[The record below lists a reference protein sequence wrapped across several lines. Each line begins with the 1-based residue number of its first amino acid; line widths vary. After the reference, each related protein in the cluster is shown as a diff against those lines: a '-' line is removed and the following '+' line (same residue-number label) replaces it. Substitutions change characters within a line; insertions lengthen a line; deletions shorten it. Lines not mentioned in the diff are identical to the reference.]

1 MSAQGTCAPSRPA
14 LASAGGRADL
24 AAAPRWLVS
33 ELITI
38 GIFAAV
44 IKVSSLAI
52 ALAGGGMNPV
62 TLILKNAVFTALL
75 VVLLHKVRVF
85 GTLTLFTLISAVVS
99 LLLMGA
105 GITLLPAML
114 LAGLLS
120 EALVKVL
127 GGYGRTAA
135 LMLGV
140 AMFDLLSKALAL
152 GFSWLMMREQ
162 PALMITSTVMVTVGY
177 LGSLLGLF
185 GGVAFVKELRHA
197 GIVRR

>member
-1 MSAQGTCAPSRPA
+1 MDAQPSF
-14 LASAGGRADL
+14 ASAGAAL
-24 AAAPRWLVS
+24 AAPAAGARRGLASRWQVS

-62 TLILKNAVFTALL
+62 TLVLKNAVFTALL
-75 VVLLHKVRVF
+75 IVLLHKVRVF

-105 GITLLPAML
+105 GLTLLPAML
-114 LAGLLS
+114 LAGLAS
-120 EALVKVL
+120 ETLVKVL

-162 PALMITSTVMVTVGY
+162 PALMLTSTVMVTVGY
-177 LGSLLGLF
+177 VGSLLGLW

-197 GIVRR
+197 GIVRK

>member
-1 MSAQGTCAPSRPA
+1 MDAHSSLAHAGAA
-14 LASAGGRADL
+14 LAAP
-24 AAAPRWLVS
+24 AAEERRGLSRRWRVS

-62 TLILKNAVFTALL
+62 SLMLKNAVFTALL

-105 GITLLPAML
+105 GLTLLPAML
-114 LAGLLS
+114 LAGLAS
-120 EALVKVL
+120 EALVMAL
-127 GGYGRTAA
+127 GGYGRT
-135 LMLGV
+135 LPLLLGV
-140 AMFDLLSKALAL
+140 GCYDLLSKGLSLA
-152 GFSWLMMREQ
+152 FSWLMMREQ
-162 PALMITSTVMVTVGY
+162 PALMLTSTVMVTVGY
-177 LGSLLGLF
+177 AGSLLGLW

-197 GIVRR
+197 GIVRN

>member
-1 MSAQGTCAPSRPA
+1 MDAQSTMLTAGAASP
-14 LASAGGRADL
+14 ASADGKRGGLSR
-24 AAAPRWLVS
+24 RWRVS

-62 TLILKNAVFTALL
+62 SLMLKNAVFTALL

-105 GITLLPAML
+105 GLALLPAML
-114 LAGLLS
+114 LAGLAS
-120 EALVKVL
+120 ETLVMAL
-127 GGYGRTAA
+127 GGYGRTVP
-135 LMLGV
+135 LLLGV
-140 AMFDLLSKALAL
+140 GCYDLLSKGLSLA
-152 GFSWLMMREQ
+152 FSWLMMREQ
-162 PALMITSTVMVTVGY
+162 PALMVTSTVMVTVGY
-177 LGSLLGLF
+177 AGSLLGLWF
-185 GGVAFVKELRHA
+185 GVAFVKELRHA
-197 GIVRR
+197 GIVRE

>member
-1 MSAQGTCAPSRPA
+1 MDAQTSF
-14 LASAGGRADL
+14 ASAGAALVAPAAGARRGL
-24 AAAPRWLVS
+24 ASRWQVS

-62 TLILKNAVFTALL
+62 SLVLKNAVFTALL

-105 GITLLPAML
+105 GLTLLPAML
-114 LAGLLS
+114 LAGLAS
-120 EALVKVL
+120 EALVLSL
-127 GGYGRTAA
+127 GGYGRTVP
-135 LMLGV
+135 LLLGV
-140 AMFDLLSKALAL
+140 GCYDLLSKALAL

-162 PALMITSTVMVTVGY
+162 PALMLTSTVMVTVGY
-177 LGSLLGLF
+177 VGSLLGLW

-197 GIVRR
+197 GIVRK